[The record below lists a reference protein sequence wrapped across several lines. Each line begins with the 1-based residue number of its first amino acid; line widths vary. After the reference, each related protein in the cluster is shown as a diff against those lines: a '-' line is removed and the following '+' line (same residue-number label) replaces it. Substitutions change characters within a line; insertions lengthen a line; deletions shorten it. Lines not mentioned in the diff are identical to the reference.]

1 MAADGSMQTTPLA
14 APQPGEAPPERKR
27 RRWRGKRRKRRGWSS
42 PAAQGCLPAG
52 KPSAEMQEQKDEA
65 LGNGME
71 RTGKAA
77 EEALSRE
84 NQPVERKL
92 LPFFPQNRARC

>member
-1 MAADGSMQTTPLA
+1 
-14 APQPGEAPPERKR
+14 
-27 RRWRGKRRKRRGWSS
+27 
-42 PAAQGCLPAG
+42 
-52 KPSAEMQEQKDEA
+52 MQEQKDEA

-71 RTGKAA
+71 RTGRAA

-84 NQPVERKL
+84 NQPMERKL